1 MKNIVKI
8 IGLFVLIVFSFF
20 YSDKVASVIS
30 SKDSLMVKIDNA
42 AANYDVKSISGII
55 KDNTIIP
62 GIRGRKVNI
71 NNSYKKMR
79 EYGEFNDDLI
89 VYDYINPSNSLEDNK
104 DKFIISGNDTKNMVS
119 IIFILDNV
127 KYIDKLDSV
136 VKNKGIVINY
146 FVSSNFLISNSTYIT
161 NLNNVE
167 IYNYGDDG
175 KYYPDNL
182 LFYNNFITR
191 ITNNKAIYCLSLD
204 YDSDVLSLCS
214 KNNLYTVVPNIIK
227 SDPYIGVKNSVKSGS
242 IILFELNNN
251 SITELSIII
260 DYIKGKGL
268 DIVGLS
274 NLLSE

>member
-182 LFYNNFITR
+182 
-191 ITNNKAIYCLSLD
+191 KM
-204 YDSDVLSLCS
+204 
-214 KNNLYTVVPNIIK
+214 
-227 SDPYIGVKNSVKSGS
+227 
-242 IILFELNNN
+242 
-251 SITELSIII
+251 
-260 DYIKGKGL
+260 
-268 DIVGLS
+268 
-274 NLLSE
+274 NLLNFHF